1 MPAPCFQTLEFWPS
15 FYKCLNSGPMF
26 VNNGIPALSFQT
38 YLVFWPHSFKHGIL
52 ALSLYTMEFW
62 SHFYKHWNSG
72 PFFQTFEFQPCFY
85 KHWNSYLILTNL
97 IQALSNQTLVFR
109 PCPFKHGI
117 LALSLYTME
126 FWSHF
131 YKHWNS
137 GPFFQTFEFQPCF
150 YKHWNSYLILT
161 NLIQAL
167 SNQTLVFRP
176 YPFKH

>member
-1 MPAPCFQTLEFWPS
+1 MEFQLYPFKHIWYSGPILSNMEFWPS
-15 FYKCLNSGPMF
+15 LY
-26 VNNGIPALSFQT
+26 IP
-38 YLVFWPHSFKHGIL
+38 
-52 ALSLYTMEFW
+52 
-62 SHFYKHWNSG
+62 WNSG
-72 PFFQTFEFQPCFY
+72 LIFINIWIRALFFQTFEFQPYFY
-85 KHWNSYLILTNL
+85 KHWNLYLILTNL